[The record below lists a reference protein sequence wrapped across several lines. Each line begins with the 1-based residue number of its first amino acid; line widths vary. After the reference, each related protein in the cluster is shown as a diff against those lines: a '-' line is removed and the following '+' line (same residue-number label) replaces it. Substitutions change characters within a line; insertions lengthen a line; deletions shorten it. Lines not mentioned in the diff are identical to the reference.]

1 MLTCYIPCSLNVN
14 SFDLLQFNL
23 NLLDR
28 ASELWVMLY
37 RIVPFVFFPPL
48 MFPTVSMSHLADP
61 NESLSSFS
69 ISHITK
75 YMSRKTLVIDT
86 ASTKADSVCRR

>member
-1 MLTCYIPCSLNVN
+1 MLIALTSFSLILISLTEQVN
-14 SFDLLQFNL
+14 FG
-23 NLLDR
+23 
-28 ASELWVMLY
+28 LY
-37 RIVPFVFFPPL
+37 FTKLFPLFSFPPL
-48 MFPTVSMSHLADP
+48 MFPTVSMSHIADP
-61 NESLSSFS
+61 NESLSSLS

>member
-1 MLTCYIPCSLNVN
+1 MLIALTSFSLILISLTEQVN
-14 SFDLLQFNL
+14 FGLYFT
-23 NLLDR
+23 
-28 ASELWVMLY
+28 EL
-37 RIVPFVFFPPL
+37 FPLFSSSL
-48 MFPTVSMSHLADP
+48 MFPAVSMSHIADP

-86 ASTKADSVCRR
+86 ASTKADSVCR

>member
-1 MLTCYIPCSLNVN
+1 MLIALTSFSLILIFLTEQVN
-14 SFDLLQFNL
+14 FG
-23 NLLDR
+23 
-28 ASELWVMLY
+28 LY
-37 RIVPFVFFPPL
+37 FTKLFPLFSFPPI
-48 MFPTVSMSHLADP
+48 FPTVTMSHIADP

-69 ISHITK
+69 ISHIAK